1 MKLNKIFPSLLLAA
15 FALSGPACGFK
26 KVATK
31 ASAQI
36 FYDATPS
43 IDSEDDVELA
53 EQASLGFLKMLEGFY
68 LQNPKD
74 KQVLLLL
81 TKAYAAYAF
90 GFTENDILA
99 NKGGNQAAY
108 NLAMARAKR
117 FYTQARDYGLQL
129 LSLNPA
135 FAKAKE
141 GTLEDFQKSL
151 KSFGRADL
159 EKLFWAGFAWGNYLN
174 FNKDSTDA
182 IAEMPR
188 IEAVFNRILE
198 LDERYYFG
206 GPHLFFGAFYGS
218 RPKLLGGDPE
228 KSKMH
233 FDKAIAITDGKYLM
247 GPVNE
252 AQYYAVQ
259 VQDGALYTSLLSGVL
274 AADAAALPEQRLSN
288 ELAKRRAKILLDKK
302 SLFLSQAN
310 PVKSKKKKST
320 RPKAP
325 LTSENSGGGI

>member
-1 MKLNKIFPSLLLAA
+1 MKLKKFLPLLLAA
-15 FALSGPACGFK
+15 ALGLGASACGFK

-43 IDSEDDVELA
+43 IDREDDVELA

-81 TKAYAAYAF
+81 TKAYSAYAF
-90 GFTENDILA
+90 GFTENEILA
-99 NKGGNQAAY
+99 NKGGNQADY
-108 NLAMARAKR
+108 DRAMARAKR
-117 FYTQARDYGLQL
+117 FYTRARDYGIQL
-129 LSLNPA
+129 LSLKPA
-135 FAKAKE
+135 FAKSQE
-141 GTLEDFQKSL
+141 GTLDEFQKSL
-151 KSFGRADL
+151 KKFGPGDL
-159 EKLFWAGFAWGNYLN
+159 EELFWAGFAWGNYVN

-182 IAEMPR
+182 VAEVPR
-188 IEAVFNRILE
+188 IEAIFNRILE
-198 LDERYYFG
+198 LDETYYFG

-233 FDKAIAITDGKYLM
+233 FDKAIAITQGKALM
-247 GPVNE
+247 GAVNK
-252 AQYYAVQ
+252 ALYYAVQ
-259 VQDGALYTSLLSGVL
+259 VQDAALYTSLLGEVV

-288 ELAKRRAKILLDKK
+288 ELAKRRAKILLEKK
-302 SLFLSQAN
+302 SLFFTQAN
-310 PVKSKKKKST
+310 SGKSKRKK
-320 RPKAP
+320 
-325 LTSENSGGGI
+325 